1 MRAVLLAAGRGS
13 RLKADEL
20 PKPLWEVGPTDAHDP
35 TPISL
40 LERQVRCLRK
50 VGIEDVAIVVGWRRD
65 KVAEKME
72 PLGVRLIENLHSD
85 ISASGTSHSLQF
97 AARSDWNPLDG
108 TEPLLLMDGDLAYE
122 QAVLDTIVNAPAG
135 PSRMLVCPTTR
146 EDSEEV
152 RVYARSGVPALLGK
166 GLQSPMTD
174 GLELLGEATGIVRF
188 EPADHAL
195 VAAALDWLV
204 GIPGQS
210 SGFGFAHIASEHE
223 ELAQYLMTLQRLQT
237 LTLPGELL
245 FMEVDFQEEFN
256 ELRSS
261 MYPAILD
268 RDASGER

>member
-1 MRAVLLAAGRGS
+1 MYDGRAKS
-13 RLKADEL
+13 
-20 PKPLWEVGPTDAHDP
+20 
-35 TPISL
+35 
-40 LERQVRCLRK
+40 
-50 VGIEDVAIVVGWRRD
+50 DV
-65 KVAEKME
+65 VAEISVVEDSSSMRSKF
-72 PLGVRLIENLHSD
+72 PPIPSDENVAQRIDFLSNFLVYH
-85 ISASGTSHSLQF
+85 
-97 AARSDWNPLDG
+97 
-108 TEPLLLMDGDLAYE
+108 
-122 QAVLDTIVNAPAG
+122 TIVNAPAG